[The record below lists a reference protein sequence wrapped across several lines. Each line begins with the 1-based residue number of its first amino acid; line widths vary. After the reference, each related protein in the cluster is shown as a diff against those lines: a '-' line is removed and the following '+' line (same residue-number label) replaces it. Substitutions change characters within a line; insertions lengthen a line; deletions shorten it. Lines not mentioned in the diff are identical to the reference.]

1 MISLPPLSLIGL
13 GAMGSA
19 MARRLLER
27 GHPLTVWNRTPG
39 RAAAIPAA
47 TQAPSPEA
55 AAQADIVIT
64 MLADD
69 KALLALAPLLA
80 THMPSGALHI
90 SMSTVAP
97 ETSDHLASLHAAH
110 GQAFLAAPVFG
121 RPPAA
126 EAGQLFILAAGAA
139 NALTRAQPIF
149 ESLGR
154 AHFPLGPTPSQ
165 ANVAKLAGNFM
176 IMGLTASLGEA
187 LAAGQRHGIP
197 PATLLNLFTSTLF
210 DSPITRAYG
219 AMLVESR
226 FHPAGFT
233 ASLGTKDLALFRKT
247 AAQAPLA
254 TLLEDRLHQI
264 IATHGPDIDWA
275 AIGMLPTLQETKND

>member
-1 MISLPPLSLIGL
+1 MTRISLLGL

-19 MARRLLER
+19 MAKRLLAQ
-27 GHPLTVWNRTPG
+27 GHPLTVWNRTPA
-39 RAAAIPAA
+39 RAQPLIDLGA
-47 TQAPSPEA
+47 TLAPSPEA
-55 AAQADIVIT
+55 AAQADIIIT

-69 KALLALAPLLA
+69 AALLTLAPILA
-80 THMPSGALHI
+80 AHMPKGALHI

-97 ETSDHLASLHAAH
+97 ETSDHLASLHTQH

-126 EAGQLFILAAGAA
+126 EAGQLFILAAGDET
-139 NALTRAQPIF
+139 ALSRAKPLF
-149 ESLGR
+149 ETMGK

-219 AMLVESR
+219 AMLVEHR

-233 ASLGTKDLALFRKT
+233 AQLGTKDLALFRKT
-247 AAQAPLA
+247 AGDAPLA
-254 TLLEDRLHQI
+254 TLLEDKLHAL
-264 IATHGPDIDWA
+264 IAAHGPDIDWA
-275 AIGMLPTLQETKND
+275 AIGQLPPSQETET

>member
-1 MISLPPLSLIGL
+1 MIAVSLIGL

-19 MARRLLER
+19 MATRLLAR
-27 GHPLTVWNRTPG
+27 GHKLTVWNRTPT
-39 RAAAIPAA
+39 RAAPHVVAGAA
-47 TQAPSPEA
+47 LAPSLQA
-55 AAQADIVIT
+55 AAHAPLVIT

-69 KALLALAPLLA
+69 AALLAVAPSLAA
-80 THMPSGALHI
+80 HMPAGALHL

-97 ETSDHLASLHAAH
+97 ETSDHLAALHAAA
-110 GQAFLAAPVFG
+110 GQSFLAAPVFG

-126 EAGQLFILAAGAA
+126 EAGQLFILAAGADA
-139 NALTRAQPIF
+139 ALAQAQPLF
-149 ESLGR
+149 ESLGK

-197 PATLLNLFTSTLF
+197 PAALLNLFTSTLF
-210 DSPITRAYG
+210 DSPITRNYG
-219 AMLVESR
+219 AMIVENR

-233 ASLGTKDLALFRKT
+233 AKLGTKDLALFRHT
-247 AAQAPLA
+247 AGNAPLA
-254 TLLEDRLHQI
+254 TLLEDKLHSL
-264 IATHGPDIDWA
+264 IAAHGPDIDWA
-275 AIGMLPTLQETKND
+275 AIGMLPTRQETRQ

>member
-1 MISLPPLSLIGL
+1 MSKLSLLGL

-19 MARRLLER
+19 MAARLLER
-27 GHPLTVWNRTPG
+27 GHPLTVWNRTPD
-39 RAAAIPAA
+39 RAAPLVAA
-47 TQAPSPEA
+47 GATLASSLDA
-55 AAQADIVIT
+55 AAQADIVLT

-69 KALLALAPLLA
+69 AALLAVAPTLAA
-80 THMPSGALHI
+80 HMPKGALHI

-97 ETSDHLASLHAAH
+97 ETSDHLARLHGQH

-126 EAGQLFILAAGAA
+126 LAGQLFILAAGDAA
-139 NALTRAQPIF
+139 AITRAQALF
-149 ESLGR
+149 ESLGK

-197 PATLLNLFTSTLF
+197 AATLLNLFTSTLF

-219 AMLVESR
+219 AMLVEHR

-233 ASLGTKDLALFRKT
+233 AQLGTKDLALFRKT
-247 AAQAPLA
+247 AGDAPLA
-254 TLLEDRLHQI
+254 TLLEDKLHAL
-264 IATHGPDIDWA
+264 IAAHGPDIDWA
-275 AIGMLPTLQETKND
+275 AIGMLPTDKETAQ